1 MRFLSLAFSI
11 ILHLLLIILIY
22 LLIIHNN
29 KKPIAKLSPPVYNV
43 DIIHLPKQ
51 EQNTQQKL
59 PHIVASNINR
69 KSESKIY
76 SKTEKIPI
84 KSIPQTAAKSL
95 PQKTQIA
102 KQKSITTPVKK
113 EGVAQDLSKNQKS
126 QYILQTQNQKIPQ
139 APPYKISGNLFSQS
153 SKNTPSINPAQKYQG
168 TSNVKKYESPNAIKQ
183 ATIEIGTES
192 IKYVSY
198 MKLLKDKIQN
208 VWVYPEQAR
217 LKNQQG
223 TLLVKFGINKN
234 GSLAYADVIRSS
246 GYPILDE
253 AAIKA
258 IKEAS
263 PFNPLPERFGV
274 DRLNIYATFSY
285 ELVYHYVQ

>member
-1 MRFLSLAFSI
+1 
-11 ILHLLLIILIY
+11 
-22 LLIIHNN
+22 
-29 KKPIAKLSPPVYNV
+29 
-43 DIIHLPKQ
+43 
-51 EQNTQQKL
+51 EQNTQEKQ

-69 KSESKIY
+69 KASSKIY
-76 SKTEKIPI
+76 SKTEKIPL
-84 KSIPQTAAKSL
+84 KSL
-95 PQKTQIA
+95 PQTKMQGA
-102 KQKSITTPVKK
+102 PQKK
-113 EGVAQDLSKNQKS
+113 
-126 QYILQTQNQKIPQ
+126 QTQEQKVPKTTEIQHKKIVENNLVNNKLKSTNIEKSKATSNMQNKQNIHPA
-139 APPYKISGNLFSQS
+139 APYQISGNLFSQS
-153 SKNTPSINPAQKYQG
+153 NKNTPNINPTQNYQG
-168 TSNVKKYESPNAIKQ
+168 TNNVKEYKSPNTNKQ
-183 ATIEIGTES
+183 TTVEIGTES

-246 GYPILDE
+246 GYPALDE

>member
-1 MRFLSLAFSI
+1 MI
-11 ILHLLLIILIY
+11 VLLY
-22 LLIIHNN
+22 LLIVHN
-29 KKPIAKLSPPVYNV
+29 KKPIAKLSPPVYHV
-43 DIIHLPKQ
+43 DIVQLPKQ
-51 EQNTQQKL
+51 EQNTQQKQ
-59 PHIVASNINR
+59 PHIIASNINR
-69 KSESKIY
+69 QTKSKIY
-76 SKTEKIPI
+76 SKTEKIPL
-84 KSIPQTAAKSL
+84 KSAPQSKRKSV
-95 PQKTQIA
+95 PQKTHNKEQKIVKPSQNQEIA
-102 KQKSITTPVKK
+102 KNAQVLKQPKSISSATKQQNLT
-113 EGVAQDLSKNQKS
+113 KN
-126 QYILQTQNQKIPQ
+126 T
-139 APPYKISGNLFSQS
+139 PYKISGNLFSQS
-153 SKNTPSINPAQKYQG
+153 NKNTPAINPNQKYQG
-168 TSNVKKYESPNAIKQ
+168 TSNVKEYESPNAKKE

-234 GSLAYADVIRSS
+234 GSLAYAEVIHSS

-258 IKEAS
+258 IREAS

-274 DRLNIYATFSY
+274 DRLNIYATFTY

>member
-1 MRFLSLAFSI
+1 MKFLSFAFSVV
-11 ILHLLLIILIY
+11 LHLLLIVLIY
-22 LLIIHNN
+22 LLFIHT
-29 KKPIAKLSPPVYNV
+29 KKPIHKSLPPIYHV
-43 DIIHLPKQ
+43 DIIQLPKQ
-51 EQNTQQKL
+51 EQNTQKRQ

-69 KSESKIY
+69 KASSKIY
-76 SKTEKIPI
+76 SKTEKLPL
-84 KSIPQTAAKSL
+84 KSIPQAKIKNISKKTKTKPQKISQTIQNKEAAK
-95 PQKTQIA
+95 
-102 KQKSITTPVKK
+102 KK
-113 EGVAQDLSKNQKS
+113 ENQLKTANNLNQKNLPFS
-126 QYILQTQNQKIPQ
+126 T
-139 APPYKISGNLFSQS
+139 PYKISGNLFSQS
-153 SKNTPSINPAQKYQG
+153 NKNEPNTNPTQKYQG
-168 TSNVKKYESPNAIKQ
+168 TSNVKEYESPNANKQ

-234 GSLAYADVIRSS
+234 GTLAYVNVIRSS

-253 AAIKA
+253 AAVKA

-263 PFNPLPERFGV
+263 PFNPLPERFGI
-274 DRLNIYATFSY
+274 DRLNIYATFTY

>member
-29 KKPIAKLSPPVYNV
+29 KKPIAKLSPPIYHV

-69 KSESKIY
+69 KSESKLY

-95 PQKTQIA
+95 SQKTQIA
-102 KQKSITTPVKK
+102 KQKSIATPVKK
-113 EGVAQDLSKNQKS
+113 ERADQNLSKNQKS

-139 APPYKISGNLFSQS
+139 AQPYKISGNLFSQS
-153 SKNTPSINPAQKYQG
+153 NKNTPSINPTQKYQG
-168 TSNVKKYESPNAIKQ
+168 TSNVKEYESPNAGKQ

-223 TLLVKFGINKN
+223 TLLVKFGINKD

-274 DRLNIYATFSY
+274 DRLNIYATFTY

>member
-1 MRFLSLAFSI
+1 MKFLSFAFSVI
-11 ILHLLLIILIY
+11 FHLLLIILIY
-22 LLIIHNN
+22 LLIIHN
-29 KKPIAKLSPPVYNV
+29 KKPIAKLSPPAYHV
-43 DIIHLPKQ
+43 DIIELPKQ
-51 EQNTQQKL
+51 EQNMKKKQPQ
-59 PHIVASNINR
+59 IVASNINR
-69 KSESKIY
+69 EAQSKIY
-76 SKTEKIPI
+76 SKTEKIPL
-84 KSIPQTAAKSL
+84 KSIPHNQTPSSSQKTSSVQQKNTQQKEFTKNNTSIAKS
-95 PQKTQIA
+95 KSSINTVA
-102 KQKSITTPVKK
+102 KQK
-113 EGVAQDLSKNQKS
+113 L
-126 QYILQTQNQKIPQ
+126 PQ
-139 APPYKISGNLFSQS
+139 STPYKISGNLFSQS
-153 SKNTPSINPAQKYQG
+153 NKNTPSINQEQKYSG
-168 TSNVKKYESPNAIKQ
+168 TSNVKEYESPNANKQ

-234 GSLAYADVIRSS
+234 GSLAYATVIRSS

-258 IKEAS
+258 IKDAS

-274 DRLNIYATFSY
+274 DRLNIYATFTY

>member
-1 MRFLSLAFSI
+1 MY
-11 ILHLLLIILIY
+11 H
-22 LLIIHNN
+22 
-29 KKPIAKLSPPVYNV
+29 V
-43 DIIHLPKQ
+43 DIIELPKQ
-51 EQNTQQKL
+51 ENSKIKQ

-69 KSESKIY
+69 ESKSKIY
-76 SKTEKIPI
+76 SQKEKIPI
-84 KSIPQTAAKSL
+84 KSIPRNQTPISSQKTSTV
-95 PQKTQIA
+95 PQKNTQQKEITKNNAGTLKSQPSSNALA
-102 KQKSITTPVKK
+102 KQ
-113 EGVAQDLSKNQKS
+113 N
-126 QYILQTQNQKIPQ
+126 IPQ
-139 APPYKISGNLFSQS
+139 NTPYKISGNLFSQS
-153 SKNTPSINPAQKYQG
+153 NKNTPSINPQQKYSG
-168 TSNVKKYESPNAIKQ
+168 TSNVKEYESPNANKQ

-223 TLLVKFGINKN
+223 TLLVEFGINKN
-234 GSLAYADVIRSS
+234 GSLAYAKVIRSS

-258 IKEAS
+258 IKDAS

-274 DRLNIYATFSY
+274 DRLNIYATFTY

>member
-1 MRFLSLAFSI
+1 MKFLSFAFSL
-11 ILHLLLIILIY
+11 ILHILLIILIY
-22 LLIIHNN
+22 LIIFHSN
-29 KKPIAKLSPPVYNV
+29 KKPVAKLSPPLYHV
-43 DIIHLPKQ
+43 DIIQLPKQ
-51 EQNTQQKL
+51 EQNTQEKQ
-59 PHIVASNINR
+59 PHIIASNIN
-69 KSESKIY
+69 KKASSKIY
-76 SKTEKIPI
+76 SKTEKIPL
-84 KSIPQTAAKSL
+84 KSL
-95 PQKTQIA
+95 PQTKMQSMPQKTQTQE
-102 KQKSITTPVKK
+102 QKTPKIT
-113 EGVAQDLSKNQKS
+113 E
-126 QYILQTQNQKIPQ
+126 TQNKEIVKNNLGNQQSKANMPSKQ
-139 APPYKISGNLFSQS
+139 NVQHSTPYKISGNLFSQS
-153 SKNTPSINPAQKYQG
+153 NKNTPNINPTQNYQG
-168 TSNVKKYESPNAIKQ
+168 TSNVREYESQNARQ

-223 TLLVKFGINKN
+223 TLLVEFGINKN
-234 GSLAYADVIRSS
+234 GSLAYTKVIRSS

-274 DRLNIYATFSY
+274 DRLNIYATFTY

>member
-1 MRFLSLAFSI
+1 MKFLSFAFSVI
-11 ILHLLLIILIY
+11 FHLLLIILIY
-22 LLIIHNN
+22 LLIIHH
-29 KKPIAKLSPPVYNV
+29 KKPIAKLSPPVYHV
-43 DIIHLPKQ
+43 DIIQLPKQ
-51 EQNTQQKL
+51 EQNMKKKQPQ
-59 PHIVASNINR
+59 IVASNINR
-69 KSESKIY
+69 EAQSKIY
-76 SKTEKIPI
+76 SQKEKIPI
-84 KSIPQTAAKSL
+84 KSIPHNQTPSSS
-95 PQKTQIA
+95 QKTSSVQQKNTQQKEITKNNTGISKSKSSIKTVA
-102 KQKSITTPVKK
+102 KQKI
-113 EGVAQDLSKNQKS
+113 
-126 QYILQTQNQKIPQ
+126 IQNT
-139 APPYKISGNLFSQS
+139 PYKISGNLFSQS
-153 SKNTPSINPAQKYQG
+153 NKNTPSINPQQKYSG
-168 TSNVKKYESPNAIKQ
+168 TSNVKEYESPNANKQ

-223 TLLVKFGINKN
+223 TLLVEFGINKN
-234 GSLAYADVIRSS
+234 GSLAYAKVIRSS

-258 IKEAS
+258 IKDAS

-274 DRLNIYATFSY
+274 DRLNIYATFTY

>member
-1 MRFLSLAFSI
+1 M
-11 ILHLLLIILIY
+11 LHILLIILIY
-22 LLIIHNN
+22 LIIFRYE
-29 KKPIAKLSPPVYNV
+29 KPVTKLSPPVYHV
-43 DIIHLPKQ
+43 DIIQLPKQ
-51 EQNTQQKL
+51 EQNTQEKQ

-69 KSESKIY
+69 KANSKIY
-76 SKTEKIPI
+76 SKTEKIPL
-84 KSIPQTAAKSL
+84 KSL
-95 PQKTQIA
+95 PQTKMQGTPQKTQTQEQKVPKTAEIQHKKIVENNLVNNKLKSTNIEKSKTTNNMQS
-102 KQKSITTPVKK
+102 KQNIHPS
-113 EGVAQDLSKNQKS
+113 A
-126 QYILQTQNQKIPQ
+126 
-139 APPYKISGNLFSQS
+139 PYKISGNLFSQS
-153 SKNTPSINPAQKYQG
+153 NKNTPNINPTQNYQG
-168 TSNVKKYESPNAIKQ
+168 TSNVREYESPNARQ

-223 TLLVKFGINKN
+223 TLLVEFGINKN
-234 GSLAYADVIRSS
+234 GSLAYAKVIRSS

-274 DRLNIYATFSY
+274 DRLNIYATFTY